1 MLVLLPMLA
10 FAGWR
15 QVGTVTLPLQDVQIV
30 DAGVVLTTATGA
42 AVAWHVTDAGVT
54 QNTLT
59 GVFVG
64 AGEFGNGCMVGVTN
78 TRNLTYSTPG
88 CGAGSTLGVT
98 GTAAR
103 FRLLSGQ
110 PLFGIGLVTTAA
122 SADTLF
128 SGPNAINGWDPQG
141 FPFPNNAIAR
151 TLQTANLGAQSVA
164 VMVVGT
170 AGAPAS
176 ARVSVD
182 GGVPFTLNNLG
193 VLRDAAPFSRLGVPA
208 VIGTVSAGGALTLV
222 PDLANPATTIS
233 PSIDAGAIGR
243 YVSMGLL
250 TGMATT
256 AGGQLLA
263 PIPNPTR
270 PAETWTYRGAPVA
283 GLTDRITC
291 LDDRWCATVD
301 VANGNVWLYENATPP
316 GVAVAAVSVA
326 AGQTIRLVA
335 DAGDGD
341 GDPIFVS
348 WGTDAGTLIP
358 VAGADDGTA
367 VDFTAPAGL
376 CASVI
381 DVTVTDGLLTHDRTI
396 QVPVTI
402 TERGSVQVSASTT
415 QPSAGGAPVI
425 LSAFIDGG
433 CGVSAN
439 FTWSSPDGGTGSG
452 PTFAWTPPATECNS
466 DGGLVTI
473 TATASW
479 SSGAPATTQ
488 VSHDL
493 VVQPWGAPNPPLFA
507 SPVSQARAVPV
518 DWFPSGSEHVCSAAG
533 DFPGTALTWS
543 WTVDGGAMVT
553 ELDGGLRIFATRC
566 STRTDQ
572 VIATAVRHLVGDPA
586 RVSAPGSLV
595 VEIPPDL
602 LALDANT
609 GFGLT
614 AEGDAGLLF
623 GTFQID
629 AGCLPQRGATVTI
642 SASNAGAP
650 SGTTSALAEDGTW
663 ELRLAGG
670 CSGGTYDV
678 TAQLFEGGVFT
689 GATAQQQVTLPFTA
703 VRVGALSIDRVDVT
717 CGAGAS
723 ASVRLLPVANAC
735 GVAEVSWRETKG
747 PPLVTSAGTGE
758 TLTLQT
764 EALDFSVVGQQLAF
778 EFAADAGAGNVDVAT
793 RTLELGVQPF
803 LEVDVKARPPLRR
816 EEEGASLEVTI
827 TNPTDCQVDGISL
840 TLPFSGGSPLLETAL
855 LDDRKVPARLTDDG
869 VVIDGVTV
877 PARGAA
883 KLQLTARAR
892 LLSTPTVEPVASLN
906 GYVVSTRVP
915 LSAPATGCGCSELTS
930 PAFFVLLTFVLR
942 RRRRTPG

>member
-15 QVGTVTLPLQDVQIV
+15 QVSTVAALQDLQVV
-30 DAGVVLTTATGA
+30 DAGVVLSSSLTGLT
-42 AVAWHVTDAGVT
+42 VWQISDAGVA
-54 QNTLT
+54 TLAT
-59 GVFVG
+59 LPGSFVG
-64 AGEFGNGCMVGVTN
+64 GGFFGGGCLIGLTAGGLVTSSSAGCGGGTA
-78 TRNLTYSTPG
+78 L
-88 CGAGSTLGVT
+88 GAGSWS
-98 GTAAR
+98 R
-103 FRLLSGQ
+103 FRLISDAPYGVA
-110 PLFGIGLVTTAA
+110 LVTNA
-122 SADTLF
+122 SADTMW
-128 SGPNAINGWDPQG
+128 SGPGAAAGWAARG
-141 FPFPNNAIAR
+141 FPVAGSGTR
-151 TLQTANLGAQSVA
+151 TLQNARISGVDYA
-164 VMVVGT
+164 VVNGNN
-170 AGAPAS
+170 GI
-176 ARVSVD
+176 RVSVD
-182 GGVPFTLNNLG
+182 GGDLPNAVIAAT
-193 VLRDAAPFSRLGVPA
+193 VWRDAAPFSMSGAPAILG
-208 VIGTVSAGGALTLV
+208 
-222 PDLANPATTIS
+222 ATTTSLALLRDYRTPTAFTPTIPAGFS
-233 PSIDAGAIGR
+233 PRFVG
-243 YVSMGLL
+243 MGIR

-256 AGGQLLA
+256 FSGELLG
-263 PIPNPTR
+263 PIPNPVR
-270 PAETWTYRGAPVA
+270 PAETWVVRGRPP
-283 GLTDRITC
+283 GTLLSERINC
-291 LDDRWCATVD
+291 ADDRYCVTATDAGV
-301 VANGNVWLYENATPP
+301 VWFWENEAPP
-316 GVAVAAVSVA
+316 TVGVVVPQLD
-326 AGQTIRLVA
+326 AGQTLRLIA

-341 GDPIFVS
+341 GDPIFVTWAS
-348 WGTDAGTLIP
+348 DAGSIVP
-358 VAGADDGTA
+358 VAGVEDGTA
-367 VDFTAPAGL
+367 IDFTAPFGV
-376 CASVI
+376 CAPLLTL
-381 DVTVTDGLLTHDRTI
+381 TVTDGLPTHDRTI

-402 TERGSVQVSASTT
+402 LERGSVQVTSTT
-415 QPSAGGAPVI
+415 QPIAGGAPVT

-433 CGVSAN
+433 CGVSAS

-452 PTFAWTPPATECNS
+452 PTFAWSPPATECNS

-473 TATASW
+473 TATANW

-507 SPVSQARAVPV
+507 SPVSQARGVPV
-518 DWFPSGSEHVCSAAG
+518 DWFPSGSEHVCSTAG

-553 ELDGGLRIFATRC
+553 ELDGGLRIFATLC
-566 STRTDQ
+566 STGTDQ
-572 VIATAVRHLVGDPA
+572 VIATAVRHLVDDPA

-629 AGCLPQRGATVTI
+629 AGCLPQRRARVTI
-642 SASNAGAP
+642 SATNAGTP

-663 ELRLAGG
+663 NLSLAGG

-703 VRVGALSIDRVDVT
+703 VQVGALSIDRVDVT

-723 ASVRLLPVANAC
+723 ASVQLLPVANAC

-758 TLTLQT
+758 TLALQT
-764 EALDFSVVGQQLAF
+764 DALDFSVVGQQLAF

-855 LDDRKVPARLTDDG
+855 LDGHKALARQTDEG
-869 VVIDGVTV
+869 VVIDAVTV